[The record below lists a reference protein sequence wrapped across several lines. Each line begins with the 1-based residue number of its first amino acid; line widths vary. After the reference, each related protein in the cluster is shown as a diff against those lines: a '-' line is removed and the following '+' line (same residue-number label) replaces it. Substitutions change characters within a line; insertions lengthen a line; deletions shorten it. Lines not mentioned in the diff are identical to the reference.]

1 MNEEE
6 LTDFLIFESNN
17 VYIDYNENLF
27 SFEKIKKEEKMV
39 YLDLG
44 NQEEKEEHQVTE
56 EEKNI
61 NLSEE
66 VL

>member
-1 MNEEE
+1 LNEEE